1 MLSGFLFL
9 FWVGPLDREGFA
21 ATTSTQKARHFWHPR
36 PFLDT
41 PLPTK
46 PPPQWHPFFDT
57 PSPFFNN
64 PHPGHPLCTRT
75 HTDTPFVPPP
85 LLPHTPLP
93 PLFLTSAT
101 PFHHFAQRPSWWWM
115 RWFLG
120 DDVIFPRT
128 FIGGHL
134 GWWFQPVRNRTVAI
148 LLHESDQH

>member
-64 PHPGHPLCTRT
+64 PHPGHPLCART

-85 LLPHTPLP
+85 PFAPHPPAPPFFDVSNTISPLC
-93 PLFLTSAT
+93 TAT
-101 PFHHFAQRPSWWWM
+101 ILVVNAVVSRWWRHFSSNFYWRPSWM
-115 RWFLG
+115 VVPAG
-120 DDVIFPRT
+120 SK
-128 FIGGHL
+128 
-134 GWWFQPVRNRTVAI
+134 QN
-148 LLHESDQH
+148 